1 MSVAMLKVGAV
12 LSTVAMVT
20 NWMSH
25 TLPSLAALNG
35 TRVSRDGSHERIISG
50 LHPGP
55 GEAWQVF
62 SSASDPDGRCVCTVL
77 APSRDLC
84 RREPPLLQQVQNVS
98 RSMEVVDV
106 RTSRDLQYVRDSEP
120 LLRGAEGRV
129 QTLVSNPGAVSSRG
143 LRELRGQMTQL
154 RPLLA
159 AVAQYRLELRAL
171 ASLRQELLHL
181 SVTLTALQ
189 EEAGPRGNEEALR
202 RRRRRLE
209 TRLRGCLQQQGCG
222 RLAAIGEPR
231 TVRTAGSRFGSWM
244 TDAMMPSADGRVW
257 SMDGFSQGR
266 RVLEFRSMEDFR
278 RGQNFVQHLL
288 PQAWTGTGHVV
299 YNGSLYYN
307 KHGSDVLVRYHLR
320 SRSLL
325 LQRRLSGAGYNNTF
339 PYSWGGGSDIDLMAD
354 ELGLWAVYTSVANGG
369 NILVRLARAAR
380 SRDRGRSALPP
391 PLLQVSRLDPLS
403 LDVLSSWDTGFPK
416 RRAGEAFIICG
427 TLYVT
432 DSHLSGAKVH
442 FAFHTHSS
450 SYEYSDVRF
459 HNRYAHISMLDYNPR
474 HRALYAWSNGH
485 QVLYHVTLSHQVPEP
500 PAWFPVQ

>member
-1 MSVAMLKVGAV
+1 MTVPMLKIGAV
-12 LSTVAMVT
+12 LSTMAMVT
-20 NWMSH
+20 NWMSQ
-25 TLPSLAALNG
+25 TLPSLAGLNATLGSPDG
-35 TRVSRDGSHERIISG
+35 THQRIISG
-50 LHPGP
+50 LHPGA

-62 SSASDPDGRCVCTVL
+62 SSDPDGRCVCTVL

-84 RREPPLLQQVQNVS
+84 RREPRGPHLRLLVEQVQNVS
-98 RSMEVVDV
+98 QSMEVVDL

-120 LLRGAEGRV
+120 LLRGVAGRV
-129 QTLVSNPGAVSSRG
+129 HTLVSNPGALSSRG

-159 AVAQYRLELRAL
+159 VVAQYRLELRAL

-181 SVTLTALQ
+181 SVSLTALQ
-189 EEAGPRGNEEALR
+189 EEAGPRGDEEALQR
-202 RRRRRLE
+202 RLLLLE
-209 TRLRGCLQQQGCG
+209 TRLRGCIHQLGCG
-222 RLAAIGEPR
+222 RLTAIGEPR

-257 SMDGFSQGR
+257 SMDGFSKGR
-266 RVLEFRSMEDFR
+266 RVLEFRSMEDFC

-369 NILVRLARAAR
+369 NILV
-380 SRDRGRSALPP
+380 
-391 PLLQVSRLDPLS
+391 SRLDPLS
-403 LDVLSSWDTGFPK
+403 LDVLRSWDTGFPK
-416 RRAGEAFIICG
+416 RRAGEAFMICG

-442 FAFHTHSS
+442 FAFHTDSS
-450 SYEYSDVRF
+450 SYEYSDVHF
-459 HNRYAHISMLDYNPR
+459 HNQYAHISMLDYNPR
-474 HRALYAWSNGH
+474 HRALYAWNNGH
-485 QVLYHVTLSHQVPEP
+485 QVLYDVTLSHQVPEP
-500 PAWFPVQ
+500 AALQ